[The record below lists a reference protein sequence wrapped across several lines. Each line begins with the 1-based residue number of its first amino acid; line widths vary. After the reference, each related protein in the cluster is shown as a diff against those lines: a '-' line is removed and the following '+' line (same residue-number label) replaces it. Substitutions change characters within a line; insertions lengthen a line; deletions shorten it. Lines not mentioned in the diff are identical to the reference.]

1 MIMKYSKRGKVVLLG
16 IIGMLLFA
24 GCTKKSDGPVADS
37 GELSIYTAYG
47 EDEVQFMFKEFEA
60 ETGIKV
66 KSIRLSAGEIYAR
79 VQAEA
84 NNPQAS
90 VWYGTAVDTLSLAG
104 QEGYLESYSPPNID
118 EIPENLRDP
127 KNMWVPNT
135 LAIIGFVSND
145 QWFTENKQ
153 PYPDS
158 WNSLLD
164 PVYQDQVVLA
174 HPATSGMSY
183 TWLST
188 VVQFMGEDA
197 GFEYIKKLDKNIFQY
212 SRSGAAPSRMVGL
225 GESAV
230 AFSFS
235 SDARNTQA
243 NGYAVTI
250 TYPKEGTGYEVTG
263 AAIIKNG
270 PAKEANNARK
280 FVDWVT
286 SKEAQETFV
295 REFSRLP
302 VNSNAVLPEGMT
314 KPSDIELIPLDNVW
328 STQNRNRLMNKF
340 ETEVRGKE
348 NLS

>member
-1 MIMKYSKRGKVVLLG
+1 VVE
-16 IIGMLLFA
+16 
-24 GCTKKSDGPVADS
+24 SDQ
-37 GELSIYTAYG
+37 LSVYTAYG

-60 ETGIKV
+60 KTGIKV

-90 VWYGTAVDTLSLAG
+90 IWYGTSVDTLNLAA
-104 QEGYLESYSPPNID
+104 QEGYLEPYATPAIS

-127 KNMWVPNT
+127 NNMWVPNT
-135 LAIIGFVSND
+135 LAIVCFISNA
-145 QWFTENKQ
+145 QWFTETKQ

-158 WNSLLD
+158 WDSLLSSA
-164 PVYQDQVVLA
+164 YKEQVVLA

-183 TWLST
+183 AWLST
-188 VVQFMGEDA
+188 VIQFMGEDA

-212 SRSGAAPSRMVGL
+212 TRSGAAPARMVGL

-230 AFSFS
+230 AFCYS

-250 TYPKEGTGYEVTG
+250 TYPKEGTGYEITG

-270 PAKEANNARK
+270 PAAEANNARK
-280 FVDWVT
+280 FIDWAT
-286 SKEAQETFV
+286 GKEAQETFV

-302 VNSNAVLPEGMT
+302 VNDNAVLPEGMT
-314 KPSDIELIPLDNVW
+314 KPSDIKLIPLDSTW